1 MFDNASKFNIFFK
14 YENKYLGR
22 FPYYSKN
29 MAYFE
34 LIISSRTNLFLFLN
48 SGLWYV
54 YLRLTIWC
62 QIRSLGIERYIPK
75 LLKEPVYK

>member
-1 MFDNASKFNIFFK
+1 MIDNASKFNIFFK

-34 LIISSRTNLFLFLN
+34 LIISSRTNIFFYF
-48 SGLWYV
+48 WIVVCDTYI
-54 YLRLTIWC
+54 LTSYYMANKI
-62 QIRSLGIERYIPK
+62 IRNRKIHTKAFKRARI
-75 LLKEPVYK
+75 

>member
-1 MFDNASKFNIFFK
+1 MIDNASKFNIFFK

-34 LIISSRTNLFLFLN
+34 LIISSRTNIFFLFLN

-54 YLRLTIWC
+54 YT
-62 QIRSLGIERYIPK
+62 YV
-75 LLKEPVYK
+75 LLYGK

>member
-1 MFDNASKFNIFFK
+1 MIDNASKFNIFFK

-54 YLRLTIWC
+54 YLLTSYYMANKI
-62 QIRSLGIERYIPK
+62 IRNRKIHTKAFKRARI
-75 LLKEPVYK
+75 

>member
-1 MFDNASKFNIFFK
+1 MIDNASKFNIFFK

-54 YLRLTIWC
+54 YT
-62 QIRSLGIERYIPK
+62 YV
-75 LLKEPVYK
+75 LLYGK